1 MILACWPD
9 LVGTLCQEW
18 WMLVES
24 RRIRDRYRLLEPI
37 GGGAMGTVWR
47 AQDEMLGRTVAIK
60 ELLLPHD
67 HDEHRTEEAKNR
79 AMREAR
85 IAARLQHSHAITVF
99 AVLEEED
106 RPWLIMEYL
115 ASKSF
120 AVLIQDEPVSV
131 DDAIRIGAQISSALA
146 GAHRAGIVH
155 RDVKP
160 ANILVSDD
168 GTAKITDFGISRAI
182 GDVKLT
188 ATGEIAGTPAYLAP
202 EVARGEDADF
212 AADVFSLGA
221 TLYAAVEGQPP
232 YGKADNPIALLYK
245 ASSGEIE
252 PPAKAERLTPL
263 LDRMLATDPAARP
276 SMDEVEQEL
285 RALLTDA
292 EPGESVLAATIPE
305 AEVAAAAAVPTVPDT
320 VAVPPPS
327 SPPGA
332 VAAVSPGAR
341 KGMIAVGAGAALLC
355 VAVVVAILLV
365 VRQKP
370 PTDNAAPTATSQP
383 PASASVTPS
392 PSASPS
398 PTPSSTPA
406 TTPPPTSTPVSPVS
420 ATKTAAQALSDYYAL
435 LPGNP
440 AEAWKLLTD
449 HFKSSRS
456 QTYETYTGFW
466 GKYKSVQASS
476 VKEIGPNRV
485 TAHVTYDGGK
495 AENDTFTMV
504 QVNGVW
510 MIDSQG

>member
-1 MILACWPD
+1 
-9 LVGTLCQEW
+9 
-18 WMLVES
+18 MLVES

-47 AQDEMLGRTVAIK
+47 AQDEMLDRTVAIK

-67 HDEHRTEEAKNR
+67 HDETRTEEAKNR

-115 ASKSF
+115 PSKSF
-120 AVLIQDEPVSV
+120 AVVVGEEPASV
-131 DDAIRIGAQISSALA
+131 DDAVRVGAQISSALA

-160 ANILVSDD
+160 ANILVSED

-202 EVARGEDADF
+202 EVARGEDASF

-221 TLYAAVEGQPP
+221 TLYASVEGKSP
-232 YGKADNPIALLYK
+232 YGTADNPIALLYK

-252 PPAKAERLTPL
+252 PPEKTGRLTPL
-263 LDRMLATDPAARP
+263 LLRMLATEPAERP
-276 SMDEVEQEL
+276 SMDEVEREL
-285 RALLTDA
+285 RALLPDA
-292 EPGESVLAATIPE
+292 QPGESVLAETIPE
-305 AEVAAAAAVPTVPDT
+305 TEAAPVSAVATVPAT
-320 VAVPPPS
+320 VAVPPS
-327 SPPGA
+327 GE
-332 VAAVSPGAR
+332 VAAVTPGAR
-341 KGMIAVGAGAALLC
+341 KGLIAVGAGAALLC

-370 PTDNAAPTATSQP
+370 PADNAAPPAAPETSSP
-383 PASASVTPS
+383 ASVTPS
-392 PSASPS
+392 TSASPS
-398 PTPSSTPA
+398 APPSSTPA

-420 ATKTAAQALSDYYAL
+420 STTTAAQALEAYYKL

-440 AEAWKLLTD
+440 AAAWKLLTD
-449 HFKSSRS
+449 NFKASRH
-456 QTYETYTGFW
+456 QTYERYTSWW
-466 GKYKSVQASS
+466 GQFKSVEVTN
-476 VKEIGPNRV
+476 VKEAGPNRV
-485 TAHVTYDGGK
+485 TARVLYNGGQ

-504 QVNGVW
+504 QVNGTW
-510 MIDSQG
+510 MIDAQS

>member
-1 MILACWPD
+1 
-9 LVGTLCQEW
+9 
-18 WMLVES
+18 MLVES
-24 RRIRDRYRLLEPI
+24 RRIRDRYRLIEPI

-47 AQDEMLGRTVAIK
+47 AQDERLDRTVAIK

-67 HDEHRTEEAKNR
+67 HDEDRTEEAKNR

-106 RPWLIMEYL
+106 RPWLVMEYL
-115 ASKSF
+115 PSKSF
-120 AVLIQDEPVSV
+120 AVLIQEEPVPV
-131 DDAIRIGAQISSALA
+131 DDAIRVGAQISSALA

-202 EVARGEDADF
+202 EIARGEDASF

-221 TLYAAVEGQPP
+221 TLYAAVEGSTP
-232 YGKADNPIALLYK
+232 YGTADNPIALLYK

-252 PPAKAERLTPL
+252 PPVKAERLTPL
-263 LDRMLATDPAARP
+263 LLRMLAGEPAERP
-276 SMDEVEQEL
+276 SMDEVEREL
-285 RALLTDA
+285 RALLTDE
-292 EPGESVLAATIPE
+292 EPGEAVLAATIPE
-305 AEVAAAAAVPTVPDT
+305 APAAVPAMP
-320 VAVPPPS
+320 ASAAIPPPPAPS
-327 SPPGA
+327 SPPASSSPSQPGE

-365 VRQKP
+365 VRQRAP
-370 PTDNAAPTATSQP
+370 QDNASP
-383 PASASVTPS
+383 PASPAPSTSASAAPPPSTS
-392 PSASPS
+392 PSAPPSTAHSTSAPPAS
-398 PTPSSTPA
+398 PTVA
-406 TTPPPTSTPVSPVS
+406 TVAS
-420 ATKTAAQALSDYYAL
+420 AKTAADALSAYYGL
-435 LPGNP
+435 LPGNT

-449 HFKSSRS
+449 KFKASRHQSYASYSSW
-456 QTYETYTGFW
+456 W
-466 GKYKSVQASS
+466 GQFKSVQASGVTES
-476 VKEIGPNRV
+476 GSNQV
-485 TAHVTYDGGK
+485 TAHVTYDGK
-495 AENDTFTMV
+495 QPETDTFTMI

-510 MIDSQG
+510 MIDGQN

>member
-1 MILACWPD
+1 
-9 LVGTLCQEW
+9 
-18 WMLVES
+18 MLVES
-24 RRIRDRYRLLEPI
+24 RRIRDRYRLIEPI

-47 AQDEMLGRTVAIK
+47 AQDERLDRTVAIK

-67 HDEHRTEEAKNR
+67 HDETRTEEAKNR

-106 RPWLIMEYL
+106 RPWLVMEYL

-120 AVLIQDEPVSV
+120 AVLIGEEPTSV

-252 PPAKAERLTPL
+252 PPTKAERLTPL
-263 LDRMLATDPAARP
+263 LLRMLASDPAERP
-276 SMDEVEQEL
+276 SMDEVEREL
-285 RALLTDA
+285 RALLPDA
-292 EPGESVLAATIPE
+292 EPGESVLAATLPD
-305 AEVAAAAAVPTVPDT
+305 AEAAAVAAVPTMPAT
-320 VAVPPPS
+320 VAVPPP
-327 SPPGA
+327 GE
-332 VAAVSPGAR
+332 VATVSPGAR

-365 VRQKP
+365 VRQKAP
-370 PTDNAAPTATSQP
+370 QDNAAPPAAPQTS
-383 PASASVTPS
+383 ASASVTPS
-392 PSASPS
+392 PSASP
-398 PTPSSTPA
+398 TPAPSTTPA
-406 TTPPPTSTPVSPVS
+406 TSAPPSSPPVSPVS
-420 ATKTAAQALSDYYAL
+420 ATTTAAQAVEGYYGL

-440 AEAWKLLTD
+440 AKAWTLLTD
-449 HFKSSRS
+449 HFKSSRG
-456 QTYETYTGFW
+456 QTYETYRSFW
-466 GKYKSVQASS
+466 SRYKAVQVSN
-476 VKEIGPNRV
+476 VKEAGPNKV
-485 TAHVTYDGGK
+485 TAHVTYDGGN

-504 QVNGVW
+504 QVGGVW
-510 MIDSQG
+510 MIDTQS

>member
-1 MILACWPD
+1 
-9 LVGTLCQEW
+9 
-18 WMLVES
+18 MLVES

-47 AQDEMLGRTVAIK
+47 AQDEKLDRTVAIK

-115 ASKSF
+115 PSKSF
-120 AVLIQDEPVSV
+120 AVLVREEPTTV
-131 DDAIRIGAQISSALA
+131 DDAIRVGAQISSALA
-146 GAHRAGIVH
+146 GAHRVGVVH

-160 ANILVSDD
+160 ANILVAED

-221 TLYAAVEGQPP
+221 TLYAAVEGKPP
-232 YGKADNPIALLYK
+232 YGTADNPIALLYK

-252 PPAKAERLTPL
+252 PPEKAGRLTPL
-263 LDRMLATDPAARP
+263 LLRMLASDPAERP
-276 SMDEVEQEL
+276 SMDEVEREL
-285 RALLTDA
+285 LALLPDP
-292 EPGESVLAATIPE
+292 EPGESVLAATVPE
-305 AEVAAAAAVPTVPDT
+305 AEPAALPPVPPVPAAVTVP
-320 VAVPPPS
+320 A
-327 SPPGA
+327 GG

-341 KGMIAVGAGAALLC
+341 KGLIAVGAGAALLC

-370 PTDNAAPTATSQP
+370 PTGNAAP
-383 PASASVTPS
+383 PASGAPSVSASVTPS
-392 PSASPS
+392 PSPAPASSMPET
-398 PTPSSTPA
+398 PTTSA
-406 TTPPPTSTPVSPVS
+406 APPTSPPVSSVAS
-420 ATKTAAQALSDYYAL
+420 TKTAADALSAYYAL
-435 LPGNP
+435 LPNNT
-440 AEAWKLLTD
+440 AEAWNLLTD
-449 HFKSSRS
+449 RFKASRR
-456 QTYETYTGFW
+456 QTLATYQNFW
-466 GKYKSVQASS
+466 GQYKSVKADS
-476 VKEIGPNRV
+476 VKEIAPGRV
-485 TAHVTYDGGK
+485 TAHVLYDGGK
-495 AENDTFTMV
+495 GETDTFTLV
-504 QVNGVW
+504 QENGVW
-510 MIDSQG
+510 KIDAQS

>member
-1 MILACWPD
+1 
-9 LVGTLCQEW
+9 
-18 WMLVES
+18 MLVES

-115 ASKSF
+115 PSKSF
-120 AVLIQDEPVSV
+120 AVQIEDEPVSV
-131 DDAIRIGAQISSALA
+131 DDAIRVGAQISSALA
-146 GAHRAGIVH
+146 GAHRVGIVH

-202 EVARGEDADF
+202 EIARGEDADF
-212 AADVFSLGA
+212 ASDVFSLGA
-221 TLYAAVEGQPP
+221 TLYAAVEGTTP
-232 YGKADNPIALLYK
+232 YGTADNPIALLYK

-252 PPAKAERLTPL
+252 PPVKAERLTPL
-263 LDRMLATDPAARP
+263 LLRMLASEPAERP

-285 RALLTDA
+285 RALVPEA
-292 EPGESVLAATIPE
+292 ELGESVLAATLPE
-305 AEVAAAAAVPTVPDT
+305 AEVAVSAVPTMPAT
-320 VAVPPPS
+320 VAVPPP
-327 SPPGA
+327 GE
-332 VAAVSPGAR
+332 VATVSPGAR

-355 VAVVVAILLV
+355 VAVVVAILLI

-370 PTDNAAPTATSQP
+370 PQDNAAPPAASQP
-383 PASASVTPS
+383 VVAPASVTPS
-392 PSASPS
+392 PSTSPS
-398 PTPSSTPA
+398 PAPSSAPS
-406 TTPPPTSTPVSPVS
+406 TTPPPTSTPVSPAS
-420 ATKTAAQALSDYYAL
+420 STTTAAQSLDAYYNL

-440 AEAWKLLTD
+440 AEAWKLLTAN
-449 HFKSSRS
+449 FKASRH
-456 QTYETYTGFW
+456 QTYESYKSFW
-466 GKYKSVQASS
+466 GRYKSVKATN
-476 VKEIGPNRV
+476 VKEAGPGKV
-485 TAHVTYDGGK
+485 TATVLYDGGQ
-495 AENDTFTMV
+495 AETDTFTMV
-504 QVNGVW
+504 QVQGTW

>member
-1 MILACWPD
+1 
-9 LVGTLCQEW
+9 
-18 WMLVES
+18 MLVES

-47 AQDEMLGRTVAIK
+47 AQDEKLDRTVAIK

-115 ASKSF
+115 PSKSF
-120 AVLIQDEPVSV
+120 AVLVREEPATV
-131 DDAIRIGAQISSALA
+131 DDAIRVGAQISSALA
-146 GAHRAGIVH
+146 GAHRVGVVH

-160 ANILVSDD
+160 ANILVAED

-202 EVARGEDADF
+202 EVARGEDASF

-221 TLYAAVEGQPP
+221 TLYAAVEGKPP
-232 YGKADNPIALLYK
+232 YGTADNPIALLYK

-252 PPAKAERLTPL
+252 PPEKSGRLTPL
-263 LDRMLATDPAARP
+263 LLRMLASDPAERP
-276 SMDEVEQEL
+276 SMDEVEREL
-285 RALLTDA
+285 VALLPDA
-292 EPGESVLAATIPE
+292 EPGESVLAATVPE
-305 AEVAAAAAVPTVPDT
+305 TEPPALPPVPAAVTVP
-320 VAVPPPS
+320 A
-327 SPPGA
+327 GE

-341 KGMIAVGAGAALLC
+341 RGMIAVGAGAALLC

-370 PTDNAAPTATSQP
+370 PADNAAPQASVPPPTSASGTPSAAPP
-383 PASASVTPS
+383 PAPTSTSETP
-392 PSASPS
+392 
-398 PTPSSTPA
+398 
-406 TTPPPTSTPVSPVS
+406 TTTAPPTSTPVSSVAS
-420 ATKTAAQALSDYYAL
+420 TKTAAEALSAYYAL
-435 LPGNP
+435 LPNNT
-440 AEAWKLLTD
+440 AEAWNLLTER
-449 HFKSSRS
+449 FKASRK
-456 QTYETYTGFW
+456 QTLATYQSFW
-466 GKYKSVQASS
+466 RQYKSVTADS
-476 VKEIGPNRV
+476 VREISPGRV
-485 TAHVTYDGGK
+485 TARVLYDGGK
-495 AENDTFTMV
+495 PETDTFTLV
-504 QVNGVW
+504 QEGGVW
-510 MIDSQG
+510 KIDAQS

>member
-1 MILACWPD
+1 
-9 LVGTLCQEW
+9 
-18 WMLVES
+18 MLVES
-24 RRIRDRYRLLEPI
+24 RRIRDRYRLIEPI

-106 RPWLIMEYL
+106 RPWLVMEYL
-115 ASKSF
+115 PSKSF
-120 AVLIQDEPVSV
+120 AVLIQDEPASV
-131 DDAIRIGAQISSALA
+131 DDAIRVGAQISSALA

-160 ANILVSDD
+160 ANILVSED

-221 TLYAAVEGQPP
+221 TLYAAVEGKPP
-232 YGKADNPIALLYK
+232 YGTADNPIALLYK

-252 PPAKAERLTPL
+252 PPEKAERLTPL
-263 LDRMLATDPAARP
+263 LLRMLATDPAERP

-285 RALLTDA
+285 RGLLTDV
-292 EPGESVLAATIPE
+292 EPGESVLAATLPE
-305 AEVAAAAAVPTVPDT
+305 TEAAPVTAVPTVPAT
-320 VAVPPPS
+320 VAVPPA
-327 SPPGA
+327 GE
-332 VAAVSPGAR
+332 VAAVTPGAR
-341 KGMIAVGAGAALLC
+341 KGLIAVGAGAALLC

-365 VRQKP
+365 VRQNP
-370 PTDNAAPTATSQP
+370 PQDNAAPPASQP
-383 PASASVTPS
+383 STSASATPS
-392 PSASPS
+392 TSASPS
-398 PTPSSTPA
+398 PASSSAPA
-406 TTPPPTSTPVSPVS
+406 ATPPPTSTPVSPVS
-420 ATKTAAQALSDYYAL
+420 STKTAAQALSDYYAL

-440 AEAWKLLTD
+440 AQAWNLLTD
-449 HFKSSRS
+449 NFKATRHQTFERYTSWWKQFKSVKA
-456 QTYETYTGFW
+456 TN
-466 GKYKSVQASS
+466 
-476 VKEIGPNRV
+476 VKEAGPGKV
-485 TAHVTYDGGK
+485 TATVLYNGGQ
-495 AENDTFTMV
+495 AESDTFTMI
-504 QVNGVW
+504 QVGGVW
-510 MIDSQG
+510 MIDVQS

>member
-1 MILACWPD
+1 MSLACWPD
-9 LVGTLCQEW
+9 LVGRFGEW

-24 RRIRDRYRLLEPI
+24 RRIRDRYRLIEPI

-47 AQDEMLGRTVAIK
+47 AQDERLDRTVAIK

-106 RPWLIMEYL
+106 RPWLVMEYL

-131 DDAIRIGAQISSALA
+131 DDAIRVGAQISSALA

-202 EVARGEDADF
+202 EVARGEDASF

-221 TLYAAVEGQPP
+221 TLYAAVEGTPP
-232 YGKADNPIALLYK
+232 YGTADNPIALLYK

-252 PPAKAERLTPL
+252 PPEKAGSLTPL
-263 LDRMLATDPAARP
+263 LLRMLATEAAERP

-285 RALLTDA
+285 RALLPDA
-292 EPGESVLAATIPE
+292 EPGEAVLAATIPE
-305 AEVAAAAAVPTVPDT
+305 TPAAVPAMPASA
-320 VAVPPPS
+320 AVPPPV
-327 SPPGA
+327 GE
-332 VAAVSPGAR
+332 VATVSPGAR

-365 VRQKP
+365 VRQRP
-370 PTDNAAPTATSQP
+370 PQDNAAPPASPVPSTSASAPASQNPAPSAAPSTPPSTSAPATS
-383 PASASVTPS
+383 
-392 PSASPS
+392 
-398 PTPSSTPA
+398 PTI
-406 TTPPPTSTPVSPVS
+406 SPVS
-420 ATKTAAQALSDYYAL
+420 STRTAAEALSAYYAL
-435 LPGNP
+435 LPNNP

-449 HFKSSRS
+449 KFKASRR
-456 QTYETYTGFW
+456 QTYETYTGWWSQF
-466 GKYKSVQASS
+466 KSVQATS
-476 VKEIGPNRV
+476 VTEAGPNRV
-485 TAHVTYDGGK
+485 TAHVVYDGK
-495 AENDTFTMV
+495 KPETDTFTMV
-504 QVNGVW
+504 QVGGVW
-510 MIDSQG
+510 MIDGQS

>member
-1 MILACWPD
+1 
-9 LVGTLCQEW
+9 
-18 WMLVES
+18 MLVES

-115 ASKSF
+115 PSKSF
-120 AVLIQDEPVSV
+120 AVLIGEEPASV
-131 DDAIRIGAQISSALA
+131 DDAIRVGAQISSALA

-232 YGKADNPIALLYK
+232 YGTADNPIALLYK

-252 PPAKAERLTPL
+252 PPTKAERLTPL
-263 LDRMLATDPAARP
+263 LLRMLATDPAERP

-292 EPGESVLAATIPE
+292 EPGESVLAATVPE
-305 AEVAAAAAVPTVPDT
+305 AEVADVPAAVPTVPAT
-320 VAVPPPS
+320 VAVPPA
-327 SPPGA
+327 GE
-332 VAAVSPGAR
+332 VATVSPGAR

-365 VRQKP
+365 VRQKA
-370 PTDNAAPTATSQP
+370 PTDTAAPP
-383 PASASVTPS
+383 PATQPSTSASVTPP

-398 PTPSSTPA
+398 PSPSPTPS
-406 TTPPPTSTPVSPVS
+406 TTAPSTSTPVSPVS
-420 ATKTAAQALSDYYAL
+420 STTSAADALSAYYRL
-435 LPGNP
+435 LPGNLP
-440 AEAWKLLTD
+440 AAWNLLTD
-449 HFKSSRS
+449 NFKASRH
-456 QTYETYTGFW
+456 QTYDTYKSFW
-466 GKYKSVQASS
+466 SRYKSVNATN
-476 VKEIGPNRV
+476 VKEAGPGRV
-485 TAHVTYDGGK
+485 TATVLYDGGK
-495 AENDTFTMV
+495 AETDTFTMV
-504 QVNGVW
+504 QVKGVW

>member
-1 MILACWPD
+1 
-9 LVGTLCQEW
+9 
-18 WMLVES
+18 MLVES
-24 RRIRDRYRLLEPI
+24 RRIRDRYRLIEPI

-47 AQDEMLGRTVAIK
+47 AQDERLDRTVAIK

-67 HDEHRTEEAKNR
+67 HDEDRTEEAKNR

-106 RPWLIMEYL
+106 RPWLVMEYL
-115 ASKSF
+115 PSKSF
-120 AVLIQDEPVSV
+120 AVLIQEEPVPV
-131 DDAIRIGAQISSALA
+131 DDAIRVGAQISSALA
-146 GAHRAGIVH
+146 GAHRVGIVH

-202 EVARGEDADF
+202 EIARGEDASF

-221 TLYAAVEGQPP
+221 TLYAAVEGSTP
-232 YGKADNPIALLYK
+232 YGTADNPIALLYK

-252 PPAKAERLTPL
+252 PPVKAERLTPL
-263 LDRMLATDPAARP
+263 LLRMLAPEPDDRP
-276 SMDEVEQEL
+276 SMDEVEREL
-285 RALLTDA
+285 RALLTDE
-292 EPGESVLAATIPE
+292 EPGEAVLAATVPE
-305 AEVAAAAAVPTVPDT
+305 TPAAVPAMPAS
-320 VAVPPPS
+320 AVIPPP
-327 SPPGA
+327 PPGE

-370 PTDNAAPTATSQP
+370 PQDNAAP
-383 PASASVTPS
+383 PASLAPSTAASVTPS
-392 PSASPS
+392 VTPS
-398 PTPSSTPA
+398 PTPAPTSAPSTSA
-406 TTPPPTSTPVSPVS
+406 PPTSPTISPVS
-420 ATKTAAQALSDYYAL
+420 STKTAAQALSAYYAL
-435 LPGNP
+435 LPGNLTQ
-440 AEAWKLLTD
+440 AWGLLTD
-449 HFKSSRS
+449 RFKASKHQTL
-456 QTYETYTGFW
+456 QTYEGFW
-466 GKYKSVQASS
+466 GQYSGVNVTSVSES
-476 VKEIGPNRV
+476 GPGRV
-485 TAHVTYDGGK
+485 TAHLVYALKGGGSK
-495 AENDTFTMV
+495 NDTNTFTLV

-510 MIDSQG
+510 MIDAQS

>member
-1 MILACWPD
+1 
-9 LVGTLCQEW
+9 
-18 WMLVES
+18 MLVES

-47 AQDEMLGRTVAIK
+47 AQDEKLDRTVAIK

-115 ASKSF
+115 PSKSF
-120 AVLIQDEPVSV
+120 AVLVREEPTTV
-131 DDAIRIGAQISSALA
+131 DDAIRVGAQISSALA
-146 GAHRAGIVH
+146 GAHRAGVVH

-160 ANILVSDD
+160 ANILVSED

-202 EVARGEDADF
+202 EVARGEDASF

-221 TLYAAVEGQPP
+221 TLYAAVEGKPP
-232 YGKADNPIALLYK
+232 YGTADNPIALLYK

-252 PPAKAERLTPL
+252 PPEKSGRLTPL
-263 LDRMLATDPAARP
+263 LLRMLATDPAERP
-276 SMDEVEQEL
+276 SMDEVEREL
-285 RALLTDA
+285 VALLPDA
-292 EPGESVLAATIPE
+292 EPGESVLAATLPE
-305 AEVAAAAAVPTVPDT
+305 TEPPALPPVPAAVTVP
-320 VAVPPPS
+320 V
-327 SPPGA
+327 GE

-341 KGMIAVGAGAALLC
+341 KGLIAVGAGAALLC

-370 PTDNAAPTATSQP
+370 PTDNAAP
-383 PASASVTPS
+383 PASSSPSASVTQSAAPPPAPS
-392 PSASPS
+392 SASET
-398 PTPSSTPA
+398 PTTSA
-406 TTPPPTSTPVSPVS
+406 PPTSPPVSSVAS
-420 ATKTAAQALSDYYAL
+420 SKTAADALAAYYAL
-435 LPGNP
+435 LPNNT
-440 AEAWKLLTD
+440 AEAWNLLTD
-449 HFKSSRS
+449 RFKASRK
-456 QTYETYTGFW
+456 QTLATYQNFW
-466 GKYKSVQASS
+466 GQYKSVKAES
-476 VKEIGPNRV
+476 VKEIGPGRV
-485 TAHVTYDGGK
+485 TAHVLYDGGK
-495 AENDTFTMV
+495 GETDTFTLV
-504 QVNGVW
+504 QENGVW
-510 MIDSQG
+510 KIDAQS

>member
-1 MILACWPD
+1 
-9 LVGTLCQEW
+9 
-18 WMLVES
+18 MLVES
-24 RRIRDRYRLLEPI
+24 RRIRDRYRLIEPV

-47 AQDEMLGRTVAIK
+47 AQDEKLDRTVAIK

-106 RPWLIMEYL
+106 RPWLVMEYL
-115 ASKSF
+115 PSKSL
-120 AVLIQDEPVSV
+120 AVVLGEEPATV

-146 GAHRAGIVH
+146 GAHRVGIVH

-160 ANILVSDD
+160 ANILVSED

-221 TLYAAVEGQPP
+221 TLYAAVEGQSP
-232 YGKADNPIALLYK
+232 YGVADNPIALLYK
-245 ASSGEIE
+245 ASSGEIV
-252 PPAKAERLTPL
+252 PPEKAGRLTPL
-263 LDRMLATDPAARP
+263 LLRMLAGEPAERP

-285 RALLTDA
+285 VALLGDA
-292 EPGESVLAATIPE
+292 EPGDSVLAATVPE
-305 AEVAAAAAVPTVPDT
+305 AEAPAVPTVPAAVT
-320 VAVPPPS
+320 VPTGEVT
-327 SPPGA
+327 
-332 VAAVSPGAR
+332 AVSPGAR
-341 KGMIAVGAGAALLC
+341 KGLIAVGAGAALLC

-370 PTDNAAPTATSQP
+370 PQDAAAPPVTS
-383 PASASVTPS
+383 PS
-392 PSASPS
+392 PSTSASAAPSSSTPTPSSSPS
-398 PTPSSTPA
+398 PTPPTSA
-406 TTPPPTSTPVSPVS
+406 TSAPPTSQTVSTVASSKS
-420 ATKTAAQALSDYYAL
+420 AVDALTAYYGL

-440 AEAWKLLTD
+440 AAAWNLLTP
-449 HFKSSRS
+449 HFKASRS
-456 QTYETYTGFW
+456 QTYETYKSFW
-466 GKYKSVQASS
+466 SKYKQVNVSNPREV
-476 VKEIGPNRV
+476 GPNRV
-485 TAHVTYDGGK
+485 TATVTYDGGN
-495 AENDTFTMV
+495 AENDTFTLV
-504 QVNGVW
+504 QVGGVW
-510 MIDSQG
+510 MIDSQSS

>member
-1 MILACWPD
+1 
-9 LVGTLCQEW
+9 
-18 WMLVES
+18 MLVES

-47 AQDEMLGRTVAIK
+47 AQDEKLDRTVAIK

-115 ASKSF
+115 PSKSL
-120 AVLIQDEPVSV
+120 AVQIREEPASV
-131 DDAIRIGAQISSALA
+131 DDAIRVGAQISSALA
-146 GAHRAGIVH
+146 GAHRVGIVH

-160 ANILVSDD
+160 ANILVAED

-202 EVARGEDADF
+202 EVARGEDVSF

-232 YGKADNPIALLYK
+232 YGTADNPIALLYK

-252 PPAKAERLTPL
+252 PPVKAGRLTPL
-263 LDRMLATDPAARP
+263 LLRMLAGEPAGRP
-276 SMDEVEQEL
+276 TMDEVEQEL
-285 RALLTDA
+285 RALLADD
-292 EPGESVLAATIPE
+292 EPGVPVLAATIPE
-305 AEVAAAAAVPTVPDT
+305 TEPAVVPDVPAAVTVPVGEVT
-320 VAVPPPS
+320 
-327 SPPGA
+327 
-332 VAAVSPGAR
+332 AVSPGAR
-341 KGMIAVGAGAALLC
+341 KGLIAVGAGAALLC

-365 VRQKP
+365 VRQKAP
-370 PTDNAAPTATSQP
+370 QDNAGSLP
-383 PASASVTPS
+383 PAQPSTSASSTPSPSDS

-398 PTPSSTPA
+398 PTPPASSSSVP
-406 TTPPPTSTPVSPVS
+406 TTSPTVSPVS
-420 ATKTAAQALSDYYAL
+420 STKDAAQALSAYYAL

-440 AEAWKLLTD
+440 AEAWNLLTP
-449 HFKSSRS
+449 HFKATRN
-456 QTYETYTGFW
+456 QTYESYRSFW
-466 GKYKSVQASS
+466 GQHKRVDATG
-476 VKEIGPNRV
+476 VKEVAPGRV
-485 TAHVTYDGGK
+485 TAHVLYDGGK
-495 AENDTFTMV
+495 GETDTFTMV

-510 MIDSQG
+510 MIDAQS

>member
-1 MILACWPD
+1 MSLACWPD
-9 LVGTLCQEW
+9 LVGRFGEW

-24 RRIRDRYRLLEPI
+24 RRIRDRYRLIEPI

-47 AQDEMLGRTVAIK
+47 AQDERLDRTVAIK

-106 RPWLIMEYL
+106 RPWLVMEYL

-131 DDAIRIGAQISSALA
+131 DDAIRVGAQISSALA

-202 EVARGEDADF
+202 EIARGEDASF

-221 TLYAAVEGQPP
+221 TLYAAVEGTTP
-232 YGKADNPIALLYK
+232 YGTADNPIALLYK

-252 PPAKAERLTPL
+252 PPVKAERLTPL
-263 LDRMLATDPAARP
+263 LLRMLATEPAERP
-276 SMDEVEQEL
+276 SMDEVEREL
-285 RALLTDA
+285 RALLTDE
-292 EPGESVLAATIPE
+292 EPGETVLAATIPE
-305 AEVAAAAAVPTVPDT
+305 APAAVPAMP
-320 VAVPPPS
+320 ASAAIPPP
-327 SPPGA
+327 PPPAGEA
-332 VAAVSPGAR
+332 VVDTVSPGAR

-365 VRQKP
+365 VRQRP
-370 PTDNAAPTATSQP
+370 PQDNAAP
-383 PASASVTPS
+383 PASPGPSTSASAA

-398 PTPSSTPA
+398 PPSAPSTAPSTSA
-406 TTPPPTSTPVSPVS
+406 PPTSPTVSTVAS
-420 ATKTAAQALSDYYAL
+420 AKTATDALSAYYGL
-435 LPGNP
+435 LPGNT

-449 HFKSSRS
+449 KFRASRHQSYESYSSWWSRFKA
-456 QTYETYTGFW
+456 
-466 GKYKSVQASS
+466 VQVSGVTES
-476 VKEIGPNRV
+476 GPSRV
-485 TAHVTYDGGK
+485 TAHVSYDGK
-495 AENDTFTMV
+495 APETNTFTMV

-510 MIDSQG
+510 MIDAQS

>member
-1 MILACWPD
+1 
-9 LVGTLCQEW
+9 
-18 WMLVES
+18 MLVES
-24 RRIRDRYRLLEPI
+24 RRIRDRYRLIEPI

-67 HDEHRTEEAKNR
+67 HDEDRTEEAKNR

-106 RPWLIMEYL
+106 RPWLVMEYL

-120 AVLIQDEPVSV
+120 AVLIQDEPVPV

-146 GAHRAGIVH
+146 GAHRVGIVH

-202 EVARGEDADF
+202 EIARGEDASF

-221 TLYAAVEGQPP
+221 TLYAAVEGTSP
-232 YGKADNPIALLYK
+232 YGTADNPIALLYK

-252 PPAKAERLTPL
+252 PPVKAERLTPL
-263 LDRMLATDPAARP
+263 LLRMLATEPDERP
-276 SMDEVEQEL
+276 SMDEVEREL
-285 RALLTDA
+285 RALLTDE
-292 EPGESVLAATIPE
+292 EPGEAVLAATIPE
-305 AEVAAAAAVPTVPDT
+305 APAAVPDMPASA
-320 VAVPPPS
+320 AVPPPA
-327 SPPGA
+327 GE
-332 VAAVSPGAR
+332 VATVSPGAR

-365 VRQKP
+365 VRQRP
-370 PTDNAAPTATSQP
+370 PQDNAAP
-383 PASASVTPS
+383 PASSTPPSTSASAPPS
-392 PSASPS
+392 TSPS
-398 PTPSSTPA
+398 PTPAPTSAPSTSA
-406 TTPPPTSTPVSPVS
+406 PPTSPTVSTVAS
-420 ATKTAAQALSDYYAL
+420 ATTAADALSSYYKL
-435 LPGNP
+435 LPGNLTQ
-440 AEAWKLLTD
+440 AWGLLTD
-449 HFKSSRS
+449 HFKASKHQTF
-456 QTYETYTGFW
+456 QTYEGFW
-466 GKYKSVQASS
+466 GGYSQVNATSVTES
-476 VKEIGPNRV
+476 GPGRV
-485 TAHVTYDGGK
+485 TAHLVYILKGGGSK
-495 AENDTFTMV
+495 SETNTFTMV

-510 MIDSQG
+510 MIDSQS